1 MSQKH
6 FPIWFRAYVIV
17 PVLAV
22 LYVAIPSR
30 WTFSPHVLTHSMP
43 YFLLGASDW
52 GVSNVYAF
60 TKMVYWIGL
69 LFGGIANAMCFYPSE
84 LNLKEGIKWRF
95 RLNAWHFGAA
105 FTLAIIATVLLHTQ
119 GNDGMDMCLLTGFL
133 VMGALSIILLLSYG
147 QRWSWS
153 MIIRVCSVIAIG
165 VAWGFV
171 PVSIGRP

>member
-1 MSQKH
+1 MRQQR
-6 FPIWFRAYVIV
+6 FPIWFRAYVII

-43 YFLLGASDW
+43 YFLVGASDW
-52 GVSNVYAF
+52 GVSNIYAF
-60 TKMVYWIGL
+60 TKIAYWIGL
-69 LFGGIANAMCFYPSE
+69 LLGGVANAMCVYPHE
-84 LNLKEGIKWRF
+84 LSFMESITWRL

-105 FTLAIIATVLLHTQ
+105 LTLGAVTTVLMR
-119 GNDGMDMCLLTGFL
+119 GNDGLDMGLLTGFL
-133 VMGALSIILLLSYG
+133 VIGSLGMMLMFSFT

-153 MIIRVCSVIAIG
+153 ATRRLCIAILLG
-165 VAWGFV
+165 VAWGFL